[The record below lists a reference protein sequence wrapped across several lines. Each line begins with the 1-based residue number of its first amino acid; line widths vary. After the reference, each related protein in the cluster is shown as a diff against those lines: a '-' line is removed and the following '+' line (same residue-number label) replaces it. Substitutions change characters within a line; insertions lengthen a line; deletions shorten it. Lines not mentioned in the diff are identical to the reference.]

1 MFETYTGGDAL
12 IDTLIDW
19 GVDTIFGL
27 PGDGINGIM
36 EALRKR
42 QEKIRFIQVRHEEAA
57 AFMACGYAK
66 FTGKIGVCLATS
78 GPGGVHLLNGLYD
91 AKFDGAPVL
100 AITGMQHHDLLDTHS
115 QQDIDLDHLF
125 QDVAVYNARIMGPA
139 HIHAVT
145 NLAVNKALSFRGV
158 SHITIPVDYQSEKVD
173 FKKEASQ
180 RNVKGHI
187 EAVDARR
194 RVSVPEEA
202 VREAASLINKC
213 KRPVILAGRGALGA
227 SEEVLALAEKIGAPI
242 IKPLLGKAV
251 VPDDHPLTT
260 GGIGLLGTKPSQ
272 EAIED
277 CDLIVLIGTSFPYIE
292 FYPEPGQAKA
302 VQIDLDSSR
311 IGLRYPIDVALAGD
325 SQIVLKC
332 LLDFVE
338 RREDRSFLEKAQKG
352 MKSWRKMMLEIAQ
365 RNDSPMK
372 PQVVAH
378 EFGQRIPENAIVCSD
393 SGTNT
398 TWWARHIPAK
408 RGQMHTCSGNLAS
421 MACGLPYAVAAAIAF
436 PDRPV
441 YAFVG
446 DGGFTMLMMEFLT
459 CVKYKLNIKIVVV
472 KNNLLGQIM
481 WEQMVFLGNPEFA
494 CELQP
499 LDFVKFAEACGGCG
513 YNIKERHDC
522 AEVLDTAMAL
532 EGPVVI
538 EAEVDPFE
546 APMPAKITFE
556 QAKEFAKSLA
566 RGTPYAKEIAIT
578 SAKTGFREMI

>member
-1 MFETYTGGDAL
+1 MFETYTGGDSL

-42 QEKIRFIQVRHEEAA
+42 QDKIRFIQVRHEEAA

-100 AITGMQHHDLLDTHS
+100 AITGMQYHDVLDTHT
-115 QQDIDLDHLF
+115 QQDIDLDVLF
-125 QDVAVYNARIMGPA
+125 QDVAVYSARVMGPT

-145 NLAVNKALSFRGV
+145 NLAINKALTYRGV
-158 SHITIPVDYQSEKVD
+158 AHVTVPVDFQSEKVD
-173 FKKEASQ
+173 YKKEASK

-187 EAVDARR
+187 EAVHARR
-194 RVSVPEEA
+194 KVNAPEA
-202 VREAASLINKC
+202 ILREAAELINKC

-227 SEEVLALAEKIGAPI
+227 SDEVIALADKIGAPI
-242 IKPLLGKAV
+242 VKPLLGKAV

-272 EAIED
+272 EAMEE
-277 CDLIVLIGTSFPYIE
+277 CDLLLMVGTSFPYVE
-292 FYPEPGQAKA
+292 FYPQPGQAKA
-302 VQIDLDSSR
+302 IQIDIDGSR

-325 SQIVLKC
+325 SKLILSS
-332 LLDFVE
+332 LLDFVNK
-338 RREDRSFLEKAQKG
+338 RDDRSFLEKAQKG
-352 MKSWRKMMLEIAQ
+352 MKKWNETMLEIAQ
-365 RNDSPMK
+365 RNDTPIK
-372 PQVVAH
+372 PQVVAY

-408 RGQMHTCSGNLAS
+408 KGQMHTCSGTLAT
-421 MACGLPYAVAAAIAF
+421 MACGLPYAIAAAIAF

-459 CVKYKLNIKIVVV
+459 CVKYNLNIKIVVV

-481 WEQMVFLGNPEFA
+481 WEQMVFLGNPEFG

-499 LDFVKFAEACGGCG
+499 LDFVKFAEACGARG
-513 YNIKERHDC
+513 YNIRERHNC
-522 AEVLDTAMAL
+522 VEVLDTAMNL
-532 EGPVVI
+532 QGPVLI
-538 EAEVDPFE
+538 EAEVDPYE
-546 APMPAKITFE
+546 APMPAKVTFE

-566 RGTPYAKEIAIT
+566 RGTPWAKEIAIT